1 MKLITRA
8 LLVALA
14 LLVIADFFDGLRVDG
29 VYTAIIA
36 AVILGVLNAFVRPIL
51 VILTLPITILTL
63 GLFLL
68 VINAGIVLFVA
79 SFVDGFWVS
88 GFWSALLVSV
98 LISLVGML
106 GNKYI

>member
-1 MKLITRA
+1 MKLVTRA

-14 LLVIADFFDGLRVDG
+14 LLVIADIFDGLRVDG
-29 VYTAIIA
+29 VYSAIIA
-36 AVILGVLNAFVRPIL
+36 AIILGVLNAFVRPIL
-51 VILTLPITILTL
+51 IILTLPITILTL
-63 GLFLL
+63 GIFLL
-68 VINAGIVLFVA
+68 VINASLVLFVA

-98 LISLVGML
+98 LVSLVGTM